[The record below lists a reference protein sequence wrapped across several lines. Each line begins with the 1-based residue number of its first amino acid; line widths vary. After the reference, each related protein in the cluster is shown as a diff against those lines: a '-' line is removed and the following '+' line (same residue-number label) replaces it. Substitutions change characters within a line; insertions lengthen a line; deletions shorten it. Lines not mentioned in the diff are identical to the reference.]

1 MPYTIKSDGI
11 AEISRMLS
19 KMEGAAE
26 GIAKQA
32 LYEGAGIVADKITMN
47 AKAIR
52 TAPFH
57 WASTRRGETRL
68 PSPEEKDI
76 VTEAAIGIAKFEGN
90 GTEVNTSVGLQ
101 NSGYATLKGKTVPV
115 PKIANAINSGTSFM
129 NKQPFVRKAATSGGK
144 QAVAAMTKYVENAF
158 EAMTKE

>member
-11 AEISRMLS
+11 AEISSMLG
-19 KMEGAAE
+19 KMGAAAE

-47 AKAIR
+47 AKAIK
-52 TAPFH
+52 TAPFK
-57 WASTRRGETRL
+57 WASTRKGETRL
-68 PSPEEKDI
+68 PSPEEKAI
-76 VTEAAIGIAKFEGN
+76 VTGAAIGIAKFEGN

-101 NSGYATLKGKTVPV
+101 NSGYATLKNKTVPV

-129 NKQPFVRKAATSGGK
+129 NKQPFVRRAATSGGK
-144 QAVAAMTKYVENAF
+144 QAVAAMTKYVEDAF
-158 EAMTKE
+158 EAITKE